1 MSFPKA
7 RGRVAELSRKLSEPN
22 TSDNLTIS
30 LFEFGNSKPMKLFPE
45 AMGDFHFAISSSSEE
60 AQQYFDQGFQLM
72 YAFAKD
78 DAARSFQA
86 SHFADPSCAI
96 CWWGEAWAWGS
107 YLNGAMTTAQA
118 PRAYFA
124 LQEALKLS
132 LIHI

>member
-1 MSFPKA
+1 MLNRVLVTFFALFVSTQIFCQEINYPDSF
-7 RGRVAELSRKLSEPN
+7 
-22 TSDNLTIS
+22 DQ
-30 LFEFGNSKPMKLFPE
+30 PMKLFPE

-118 PRAYFA
+118 
-124 LQEALKLS
+124 LS